1 MKRRKGSGLGT
12 EYSIT
17 TMSVTLV
24 LLLIGVVGYLIINAY
39 WSGTALRNE
48 LRFTL
53 MLTREATPQQR
64 TAIESYMRTAPQI
77 ESWSYIS
84 PDMAA
89 GELREYLD
97 TDFEKFLG
105 ENPLPGAYE
114 LKLNPQVTEQRELTA
129 LERTCASWAGVEQVV
144 YQQKIVESIFRNL
157 ARLNWILAGF
167 GALLLLITLMLI
179 SNTMRLAV
187 AARRTEI
194 ATMKLVGATRSFIRR
209 PFVLRSFTQ
218 GVVAG
223 VLASGLLYLFVD
235 ALTDVMPDAGLLF
248 DLYTLGMIFS
258 CMILLGVAICT
269 TFTTLAVNRYI
280 GLDSPI

>member
-64 TAIESYMRTAPQI
+64 TSIENSMRTAPQI

-144 YQQKIVESIFRNL
+144 YQQKIVESIFRNM

>member
-64 TAIESYMRTAPQI
+64 TTIESSMRTTPQV

-223 VLASGLLYLFVD
+223 VMASGLLYLFVD

>member
-64 TAIESYMRTAPQI
+64 TTIESSMRTTPQV

>member
-64 TAIESYMRTAPQI
+64 TTIESSMRTTPQV

-129 LERTCASWAGVEQVV
+129 LEHTCASWAGVEQVV
-144 YQQKIVESIFRNL
+144 YQQKIVESIFHNL

>member
-64 TAIESYMRTAPQI
+64 TTIESSMRTAPQI